1 MLSNDNNIPA
11 YLTKYFY
18 QIADRSSLVEI
29 IESSI
34 NTENIHFIILAAG
47 KSLRMKARGFHL
59 PKLLFSL
66 EDNETLLSRTASQ
79 ISELSHHEI
88 RLVVRS
94 ENYAAVE
101 NYIVQ
106 SSLDNFKLVIDDNPL
121 GHGSAV
127 QVAVRDIDAN
137 YGTVIILWC
146 DMLYRTVTI
155 KKSLNLHYALHQNQ
169 GLTMP
174 TTTLDYPYASI
185 KRDLDGNVE
194 KLLFHS
200 SGDCIPYF
208 GEDNVGIFI
217 FNLNSLKT
225 YLSIL
230 AETTWKNDYPRQM
243 NSIIQTSL
251 TMGELFAPRIASRS
265 DYLNI
270 NSPDD
275 YHRFQRENMCCK
287 ES

>member
-1 MLSNDNNIPA
+1 MLSNDNNISPA
-11 YLTKYFY
+11 LSKSFY
-18 QIADRSSLVEI
+18 QITDRSSLI
-29 IESSI
+29 DISESSI
-34 NTENIHFIILAAG
+34 NTENIYFSILAAG
-47 KSLRMKARGFHL
+47 KSLRMKASGFQL
-59 PKLLFSL
+59 PKLLFPL

-79 ISELSHHEI
+79 VRELSHHPI

-94 ENYAAVE
+94 ENYASVE

-106 SSLDNFKLVIDDNPL
+106 SCLDNFKLLIDDNPL
-121 GHGSAV
+121 GHASAV

-146 DMLYRTVTI
+146 DMLYRSVTI
-155 KKSLNLHYALHQNQ
+155 KKSISLHYALHQNQ

-174 TTTLDYPYASI
+174 TTTLNHPYASI

-200 SGDCIPYF
+200 SGDCIPSF

-217 FNLNSLKT
+217 FNLNSLRT
-225 YLSIL
+225 YLSVL
-230 AETTWKNDYPRQM
+230 EETNWKNGCPRQM
-243 NSIIQTSL
+243 DSIIQTSL
-251 TMGELFAPRIASRS
+251 DMGELFAPRIASRS

-275 YHRFQRENMCCK
+275 YDRFQRENMCCK